1 MLYNTFLTFHGN
13 STITTQ
19 KQLFTEI
26 KNTFTIEFWAKP
38 EVPHELKKESSR
50 GISKIINERFVIVPV
65 FGAFGDGDGS
75 RAGVGVSV
83 GTNGISI
90 YEHTIDHLP
99 ATLVYDAPINGWTHI
114 AVVYVNKKPTLYIN
128 GKFTKTGKVS
138 RKKTVVPSGVF
149 GGMKDLSFYKG
160 GINEIRIWNTARMHH
175 EIQKNMSRTLTGN
188 ERSLL
193 GYWKLNEGSG
203 IIAHDSTMYKNDGNI
218 EGAEWSFRSLKNIHS
233 LKNTRTQ
240 KKDMNILFTFFVPSG
255 GIETLNRQR
264 FNALAQRQINC
275 HFLYLQNGSGLQN
288 KINTSI
294 FVTNS
299 NDEIKSIILQGNYD
313 AIVVASDLRLLQ
325 TIKNFGYQGILIYE
339 NQGLGYNKAHAYNY
353 LQSHK
358 TIIDKYCDAILYPKT
373 PHLIQAFETYFPGK
387 KKYCFH
393 NCFNTDDF
401 KYQIHPKKDNP
412 IIGWVGR
419 LEENKNWRDFLIIGS
434 KLIHK
439 NPSIQLWM
447 FEDNTLSNQEERLA
461 FERRIDELNL
471 RNHLTMYANQ
481 PHSKM
486 AEYFSIIGDSGG
498 FLCSTS
504 KVEGFGYAVLEAMV
518 CRCPVLST
526 DSDGVSS
533 FIKHNITGKF
543 FDLGNIDQAVLEGY
557 ELLSN
562 IPLREEIRRKA
573 VEHIETHFS
582 PVKYSANFI
591 NMLYTLKN
599 EKY

>member
-1 MLYNTFLTFHGN
+1 MLYNSFLTFHRN
-13 STITTQ
+13 CSITTQ

-38 EVPHELKKESSR
+38 EIPHGLKKESSS
-50 GISKIINERFVIVPV
+50 GISTINNERFVIVPV
-65 FGAFGDGDGS
+65 FGAYGDGDGS
-75 RAGVGVSV
+75 RAGVGISV
-83 GTNGISI
+83 GTNGVSI
-90 YEHTIDHLP
+90 YEHTINHLP
-99 ATLVYDAPINGWTHI
+99 ATLVYDAPIYGWTHI
-114 AVVYVNKKPTLYIN
+114 AVVYANKKPTLYIN

-149 GGMKDLSFYKG
+149 AGGKDLGFYVG
-160 GINEIRIWNTARMHH
+160 GLNEIRIWNTARMHH

-188 ERSLL
+188 EPSLF

-203 IIAHDSTMYKNDGNI
+203 IIAHDSTMNKHDGNI
-218 EGAEWSFRSLKNIHS
+218 EGAEWSFSSLLNK
-233 LKNTRTQ
+233 RTP
-240 KKDMNILFTFFVPSG
+240 KKDMNILFTFLVPSG

-264 FNALAQRQINC
+264 FNALAQKQINC

-294 FVTNS
+294 FVTNN

-325 TIKNFGYQGILIYE
+325 KIKYFGYQGILIYE
-339 NQGLGYNKAHAYNY
+339 NQGLGFYKEYANNY
-353 LQSHK
+353 LQVYATK
-358 TIIDKYCDAILYPKT
+358 IDNFCDAILYPQT
-373 PHLIQAFETYFPGK
+373 PHLIQAFETYFPHK
-387 KKYCFH
+387 KKFCFH

-401 KYQIHPKKDNP
+401 KYQMHPKKDNP

-419 LEENKNWRDFLIIGS
+419 LEENKNWRDFLTIGS

-447 FEDNTLSNQEERLA
+447 FEDDTLSNQVERLA
-461 FERRIDELNL
+461 FERKIDELNL
-471 RNHLTMYANQ
+471 RNHLTMYVNQ
-481 PHSKM
+481 PHNKM

-526 DSDGVSS
+526 DSDGIRSL
-533 FIKHNITGKF
+533 IKHNQTGKF
-543 FDLGNIDQAVLEGY
+543 FDHGNIDQAALEGY
-557 ELLSN
+557 ELLTN
-562 IPLREEIRRKA
+562 IPLREEIRGKA
-573 VEHIETHFS
+573 VKHIETHFS
-582 PVKYSANFI
+582 PGKYSENFI
-591 NMLYTLKN
+591 KMIQDLKSEN
-599 EKY
+599 H

>member
-1 MLYNTFLTFHGN
+1 MLYNSFLTFHRN
-13 STITTQ
+13 SSITTQ

-38 EVPHELKKESSR
+38 EVPHELKKESSS
-50 GISKIINERFVIVPV
+50 GISTINKERFVIVPV
-65 FGAFGDGDGS
+65 FGAYGDGDGS
-75 RAGVGVSV
+75 RAGVGISV

-90 YEHTIDHLP
+90 YEHTINHLP
-99 ATLVYDAPINGWTHI
+99 PTLVYDAPINVWTHI
-114 AVVYVNKKPTLYIN
+114 AVVYANKKPTLYIN

-149 GGMKDLSFYKG
+149 AGMKDLGFYVG
-160 GINEIRIWNTARMHH
+160 GLNEIRIWNTARTHD

-188 ERSLL
+188 EPFLF

-203 IIAHDSTMYKNDGNI
+203 IIAHDSTINKNDANI
-218 EGAEWSFRSLKNIHS
+218 EGAEWSLGSLKN
-233 LKNTRTQ
+233 KRTP

-264 FNALAQRQINC
+264 FNALAQKQINC
-275 HFLYLQNGSGLQN
+275 HFLYSQIGTGLQN

-294 FVTNS
+294 FVTKND
-299 NDEIKSIILQGNYD
+299 DEIKAIILQGNYD

-325 TIKNFGYQGILIYE
+325 KIKNFGYQGILIYE
-339 NQGLGYNKAHAYNY
+339 NQGLGFNKEYANKY
-353 LQSHK
+353 LQVHA
-358 TIIDKYCDAILYPKT
+358 TIIDNYCDAILYPQT
-373 PHLIQAFETYFPGK
+373 PHLIQAFETYFPHK
-387 KKYCFH
+387 KKFSFH

-419 LEENKNWRDFLIIGS
+419 LEENKNWRDFLTIGS

-439 NPSIQLWM
+439 NQSIQLWM
-447 FEDNTLSNQEERLA
+447 FEDDTLSNQEERLA
-461 FERRIDELNL
+461 FERKIDDLNL
-471 RNHLTMYANQ
+471 RNHLTMYVNQ
-481 PHSKM
+481 PHNKM

-526 DSDGVSS
+526 DSDGIRS
-533 FIKHNITGKF
+533 FIKNNETGKF
-543 FDLGNIDQAVLEGY
+543 FDHGNIDQAALEGN
-557 ELLSN
+557 ELLTN

-573 VEHIETHFS
+573 VKHIETHFS
-582 PVKYSANFI
+582 PGKYSKNFI
-591 NMLYTLKN
+591 NMIQDLKSEN
-599 EKY
+599 H